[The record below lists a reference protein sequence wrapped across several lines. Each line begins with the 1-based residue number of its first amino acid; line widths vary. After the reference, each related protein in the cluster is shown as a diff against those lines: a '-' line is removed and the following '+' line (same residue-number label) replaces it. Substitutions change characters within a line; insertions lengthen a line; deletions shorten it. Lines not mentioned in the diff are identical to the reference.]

1 MGVLINACKLCEKVG
16 DACKDENEYYDIL
29 KKYDELGISLI
40 TIDEVRPC
48 PPFKN
53 GIYTYEAFDID
64 VSISY
69 GSNWD
74 FLESLDDFYDTIDE
88 VGSFSVT
95 RSNSTIDGYVSYI
108 TAKDMLEEFENGVKN
123 GVKGYLYER
132 FDEEY
137 GGFMWS
143 VYKRYMEVLRECV
156 RVSGIIRYY

>member
-1 MGVLINACKLCEKVG
+1 MGVLINACKLCEKVS
-16 DACKDENEYYDIL
+16 DACKDENEYYDVL
-29 KKYDELGISLI
+29 NKYEEQGISLI
-40 TIDEVRPC
+40 YIDDIRPC

-53 GIYTYEAFDID
+53 GFYTYETSNID

-74 FLESLDDFYDTIDE
+74 FLESLDGFYDTIDE

-123 GVKGYLYER
+123 GVKDYFYER

-137 GGFMWS
+137 GDFMWS

-156 RVSGIIRYY
+156 RISGIVRYY